1 MPLPWK
7 RFATWH
13 RDRHLK
19 QTEAQRRQ
27 GEAHEDVAEAAQHLG
42 NAAAPPRHLV
52 PDRGDAGQNAAP
64 TLA

>member
-1 MPLPWK
+1 MPRPWK
-7 RFATWH
+7 RSANWH
-13 RDRHLK
+13 PDRRLR
-19 QTEAQRRQ
+19 AQRRQ

-42 NAAAPPRHLV
+42 KAAAPPRHLV